1 MDFNRFPG
9 STPPGH
15 DDPLARLAINH
26 PFADTLSHLQKMLL
40 LERYYDKISDF
51 FEQHLLD
58 GKLILLAIHSY
69 DETNPSRTRRPDLS
83 LLSSMAHYQ
92 RHSRMPYGVFD
103 PLYPDVLGE
112 STCSPILRDRL
123 ALNLE
128 RTGFRVQHNHP
139 YPLPE
144 GCLEVRAQV
153 WYFFRHLRH
162 RFEAECPETRED
174 DAFRLVWLM
183 LLNTNLRLGEAEA
196 LRGYLHRYRKAARD
210 ELARLS
216 RAERAYER
224 VRAFTERS
232 TVLDDFR
239 NSPERP
245 SSIGLEVRKD
255 LVCSFDPDTGRPLP
269 LTPQQDA
276 KATLIGN
283 VVAGAIRTYFDTD
296 RQFL

>member
-1 MDFNRFPG
+1 MV
-9 STPPGH
+9 
-15 DDPLARLAINH
+15 
-26 PFADTLSHLQKMLL
+26 L
-40 LERYYDKISDF
+40 LERYYDRISDF
-51 FEQHLLD
+51 FEENLLD
-58 GKLILLAIHSY
+58 EKLILIAIHTY
-69 DETNPSRTRRPDLS
+69 DEVNPSRTRRPDLS

-112 STCSPILRDRL
+112 STSSPILRDRL

-153 WYFFRHLRH
+153 WYFFRYLRR
-162 RFEAECPETRED
+162 RFEEAFPETRED
-174 DAFRLVWLM
+174 DAFRMVWLM
-183 LLNTNLRLGEAEA
+183 LFNTNLRLGESES
-196 LRGYLHRYRKAARD
+196 LRGYLHRYRVAPASQR
-210 ELARLS
+210 ERFQ
-216 RAERAYER
+216 RAQLAYER
-224 VRAFTERS
+224 VRVFLDQS
-232 TVLDDFR
+232 SVIDDFR
-239 NSPERP
+239 SSKERP

-269 LTPQQDA
+269 LTSEQDA

-283 VVAGAIRTYFDTD
+283 VVASAIRTYFETD